1 MTTEP
6 EVALV
11 FSPEGWVEGLHRHLT
26 DHGGARVRQV
36 VMEPSL
42 ALEEEYGTLIV
53 SHRWPALTRPFV
65 EAVHA
70 RRRRLLGVFDPA
82 EPAGREH
89 LLTLGID
96 RVIESDAPMADFL
109 EALVSLAPAPSD
121 DAIALRELRGVD
133 GGASPGA
140 DGEGLPPRVAVGG
153 PPGGGATEIAIELA
167 RAGSRGRGATAL
179 IDADD
184 VLPSVAQRLALTI
197 EPNLRT
203 VVEAVEYGMG
213 DLTGSLVE
221 APDASFEVLCG
232 LPNVAAW
239 SQVRPGEVLDVLDA
253 VGRARD
259 AVFVNVSNRLED
271 VGVGVGRSRYGI
283 TRAVVG
289 SATVLVAVGSGT
301 PVGVTRLLGWIADAR
316 SLSDAPVHVVVN
328 RSPADGFRRAE
339 IADEIERT
347 FPPTAL
353 WFVPHDDRIEAAAWA
368 GSLVAAGPFTRAVAA
383 IAADVLPDRPS
394 AHRARTRRHRGRIL
408 TGRTGSR

>member
-1 MTTEP
+1 MIGEP

-42 ALEEEYGTLIV
+42 ALDEEYGTLIV

-70 RRRRLLGVFDPA
+70 RRRKLLGVFDSA
-82 EPAGREH
+82 EPAGRDH
-89 LLTLGID
+89 LLTLGVD

-109 EALVSLAPAPSD
+109 EALVSLAPVEVD
-121 DAIALRELRGVD
+121 DATAHRALRGLVEGSAPGAGDEV
-133 GGASPGA
+133 ASP
-140 DGEGLPPRVAVGG
+140 LVAVGG
-153 PPGGGATEIAIELA
+153 PPGGGATELAIELA
-167 RAGSRGRGATAL
+167 RAGSLDRRRIAL
-179 IDADD
+179 VDADD

-203 VVEAVEYGMG
+203 AVDAVEYGMG
-213 DLTGSLVE
+213 ELTGSLVT
-221 APDASFEVLCG
+221 APDCSFDVVCG
-232 LPNVAAW
+232 LPSVAAW

-253 VGRARD
+253 VAHARD
-259 AVFVNVSNRLED
+259 AVVVDVSSRLED
-271 VGVGVGRSRYGI
+271 IGVGVGRSRYGI

-289 SATVLVAVGSGT
+289 AAGVLVAVGSGT

-316 SLSDAPVHVVVN
+316 SLGDAPVHVVVN
-328 RSPADGFRRAE
+328 RCPADGFRRAE

-347 FPPTAL
+347 FPPAAL
-353 WFVPHDDRIEAAAWA
+353 WFVPDDDRVTTAAWA
-368 GSLVAAGPFTRAVAA
+368 GSHVAAGPFTRAVAA
-383 IAADVLPDRPS
+383 VAANVLPARPS
-394 AHRARTRRHRGRIL
+394 VNGARGRRFRRR
-408 TGRTGSR
+408 TTRTGSR

>member
-1 MTTEP
+1 VTTEP

-96 RVIESDAPMADFL
+96 RVIESDAPMTDFL
-109 EALVSLAPAPSD
+109 DALVSLAPAQSD
-121 DAIALRELRGVD
+121 DAIALLERRGAD
-133 GGASPGA
+133 GPAAPGA

-153 PPGGGATEIAIELA
+153 PPGGGATEVAIELA
-167 RAGSRGRGATAL
+167 RAGGCNRRRMVL

-203 VVEAVEYGMG
+203 AVDAVEYGMG
-213 DLTGSLVE
+213 DLTASLAD

-253 VGRARD
+253 VGEARD
-259 AVFVNVSNRLED
+259 AVVVDVSNRLED
-271 VGVGVGRSRYGI
+271 VGVGIGRSRYGI

-301 PVGVTRLLGWIADAR
+301 PVGVTRLLGWIAEAR
-316 SLSDAPVHVVVN
+316 SLSDAPVHVVIN
-328 RSPADGFRRAE
+328 RAPADGFRRAE

-353 WFVPHDDRIEAAAWA
+353 WFVPHDDHIEAAAWT
-368 GSLVAAGPFTRAVAA
+368 GSLVATGPFARAVAA
-383 IAADVLPDRPS
+383 IAAHVLPARS
-394 AHRARTRRHRGRIL
+394 LAHRTRTRRHRSGLLNGRAD
-408 TGRTGSR
+408 SR